1 MYRTAIQVSIRAAA
15 AAGLAVA
22 LAELLRLEFPIYA
35 LIAAILVTDLSATR
49 TRRLGAPRLV
59 GTVIGAALGAALS
72 SFRTTHAIGVGM
84 ISAGVFA
91 AIFTSHLLRMKDAAK
106 VAGYVCGVVLL
117 THGDRP
123 WSYAVYR
130 VLETTLG
137 IAAGVSVSML
147 PKLLNA
153 EPERSDSPG

>member
-1 MYRTAIQVSIRAAA
+1 VYRTALQVSIRAAV
-15 AAGLAVA
+15 AAGLSVAV
-22 LAELLRLEFPIYA
+22 AELLRLEFPIYA

-49 TRRLGAPRLV
+49 TRQLGVPRLV
-59 GTVIGAALGAALS
+59 GTILGAALGAALS
-72 SFRTTHAIGVGM
+72 SFRTIHAIGLGL
-84 ISAGVFA
+84 ISTGVFA
-91 AIFTSHLLRMKDAAK
+91 AIFFSHLLGMKDAAK

-137 IAAGVSVSML
+137 IAAGVSVSLL
-147 PKLLNA
+147 PKLLKA
-153 EPERSDSPG
+153 ESE